1 MLAVEEMI
9 LLSNVIK
16 APFTK
21 TNRADKKIIEIKR
34 LVLEQPT
41 APDEQQESHEAALER
56 AKHEAEQIKR
66 EAEQYYES
74 IRRQLS
80 KEQEAWQIEKEQLI
94 QSARE
99 EGYKDGFQQGKE
111 EALHRYRELIEQ
123 ARKIT
128 ETANAQFYEQINAS
142 AETIL
147 RIGIKVAERII
158 GEKLGENHD
167 HFLSLVK
174 RAIKEVREQTE
185 VTVYVHPLSYETIAR
200 RKEELKALFHHEA
213 DVFIHP
219 DEQLEEHGCI
229 IETPFGRI
237 DASVDTQLEQ
247 IKEKLFERMKEGM
260 SAELANSSGR
270 N

>member
-1 MLAVEEMI
+1 MI

-21 TNRADKKIIEIKR
+21 TNRTAKKTIEIKR
-34 LVLEQPT
+34 LFLEQQNVT
-41 APDEQQESHEAALER
+41 EKQQENHEMMMEH
-56 AKHEAEQIKR
+56 AKYEAEQIKR

-74 IRRQLS
+74 IRQQLL
-80 KEQEAWQIEKEQLI
+80 KEQEAWHIEKEQLI
-94 QSARE
+94 QLARE
-99 EGYKDGFQQGKE
+99 EGYQDGFHQGKE

-123 ARKIT
+123 ARQIT
-128 ETANAQFYEQINAS
+128 EKANVQFYEQINAS

-147 RIGIKVAERII
+147 RIGMKVAERII
-158 GEKLGENHD
+158 GEKLAENHD
-167 HFLSLVK
+167 YFLSLVK

-185 VTVYVHPLSYETIAR
+185 VTIYVHPLSYETVVQQ
-200 RKEELKALFHHEA
+200 KEELKALFHHEA

-219 DEQLEEHGCI
+219 DEQLEEYSCI

-247 IKEKLFERMKEGM
+247 IKEKLFERMKEGV
-260 SAELANSSGR
+260 STELASSAQ
-270 N
+270 

>member
-1 MLAVEEMI
+1 MI

-21 TNRADKKIIEIKR
+21 INRVGKKMIEIKR
-34 LVLEQPT
+34 LDFEQPT
-41 APDEQQESHEAALER
+41 APDEQRENHEAAVEH
-56 AKHEAEQIKR
+56 AKHEAERIKR
-66 EAEQYYES
+66 EAEQYYEL
-74 IRRQLS
+74 IRQQVQQ
-80 KEQEAWQIEKEQLI
+80 EQEAWQTEKEQLI

-99 EGYKDGFQQGKE
+99 EGYKNGFEQGKA
-111 EALHRYRELIEQ
+111 EALHHCRELIEQ
-123 ARKIT
+123 ARQIT

-158 GEKLGENHD
+158 GEKLAENHD

-174 RAIKEVREQTE
+174 RALKEVREQSE
-185 VTVYVHPLSYETIAR
+185 VTIYVHPASYETVVR

-260 SAELANSSGR
+260 SAELASSS
-270 N
+270 